1 MSSDVNSI
9 DVVTID
15 GPSGV
20 GKSTVSKRI
29 AAELGYAY
37 LDTGAMYRAV
47 GIYLKDLGVDFDL
60 EEDVATQLK
69 TVSLKLLPA
78 ASMQE
83 DTGVIING
91 MDVSDRIRTPEASMI
106 ASNVSAIGVV
116 RTKLT
121 ELQRR
126 LGETGKIVAE
136 GRDMGTV
143 VFPQARHKFFLD
155 ARIEIRAE
163 RRFRQLQVKGD
174 SPVYKEILEQTI
186 IRDKNDSE
194 REIAPLKQAED
205 AQYVDTGDKS
215 LEEVS
220 TAILQEIINE

>member
-1 MSSDVNSI
+1 MSSDVNTI
-9 DVVTID
+9 AVVTID

-20 GKSTVSKRI
+20 GKSTVSKRV

-47 GIYLKDLGVDFDL
+47 GIYLKDLGVDFGV
-60 EEDVATQLK
+60 EEDVAAQLP
-69 TVSLKLLPA
+69 TIVLELLPA
-78 ASMQE
+78 VSMQD
-83 DTGVIING
+83 DTGVVING
-91 MDVSDRIRTPEASMI
+91 IDVSSRIRTPEASMI
-106 ASNVSAIGVV
+106 ASDVSAIGVV

-121 ELQRR
+121 ELQRA
-126 LGETGKIVAE
+126 LGEKGKIVAE

-143 VFPQARHKFFLD
+143 VFPQAKNKFFLD
-155 ARIEIRAE
+155 ARAEIRAE
-163 RRFRQLQVKGD
+163 RRFKQLKAKGE
-174 SPVYKEILEQTI
+174 SPVYEEILEQTV

-205 AQYVDTGDKS
+205 ALYVDTSDKT

-220 TAILQEIINE
+220 ASILQKL